1 MARNRIIFALLYAD
15 GHFMLS
21 RNFRLQRIGDVRWL
35 LDNYK
40 FGLLAESIDEL
51 FILDVSRNN
60 RNTRNFIADAAA
72 VVADCFVPVG
82 FGGGIR
88 DMHQVSA
95 LMRAGADK
103 VVINTAAL
111 SDPEFIDEVASEVGA
126 QSIAISVDVLGATSQ
141 KVVSENGTRDIS
153 RDLRQ
158 VLEVLTELPFGEL
171 ILTSIDR
178 DGTGMGLD
186 LALLDAVPSKFSHP
200 VILSGGVGNA
210 AHVDEAWRD
219 GRTSAVA
226 TANLLN
232 FVGDGLVR
240 AREDLRSRGHDLA
253 RFDRWE
259 PMGS

>member
-1 MARNRIIFALLYAD
+1 MVRKRIIFSLLYAD

-40 FGLLAESIDEL
+40 FGLVAESIDEL
-51 FILDVSRNN
+51 LILDVSRGE
-60 RNTRNFIADAAA
+60 RNPLNFVKDASA

-88 DMHQVSA
+88 DMSHVNR

-103 VVINTAAL
+103 VVVNTAAL
-111 SDPEFIDEVASEVGA
+111 DDPDFIGQLASEVGA
-126 QSIAISVDVLGATSQ
+126 QSVVVSVDVLGSDKP
-141 KVVSENGTRDIS
+141 KVVSHNGTVDIS
-153 RDLRQ
+153 GDAEQ
-158 VLEVLTELPFGEL
+158 VFHHLSPLPFGEL
-171 ILTSIDR
+171 VLTSIDR

-186 LALLDAVPSKFSHP
+186 LALLDLLPSRFGHP

-210 AHVDEAWRD
+210 THIDEAWRS
-219 GRTSAVA
+219 GKTSAVA

-232 FVGDGLVR
+232 FVGDGLVL
-240 AREDLRSRGHDLA
+240 AREALRSEGHDLA
-253 RFDRWE
+253 HFDRWLPKE
-259 PMGS
+259 P